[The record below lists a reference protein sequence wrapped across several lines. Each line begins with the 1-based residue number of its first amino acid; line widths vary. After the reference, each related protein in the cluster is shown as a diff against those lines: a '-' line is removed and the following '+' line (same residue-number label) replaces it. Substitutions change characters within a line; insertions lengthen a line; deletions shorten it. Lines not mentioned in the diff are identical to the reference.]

1 MDDAFEANYVTITD
15 EDGVEFE
22 MEILDEIEL
31 DGEIYYAMVD
41 VEAKDD
47 ETEEVVILKVS
58 VEDGEEMLVTPE
70 DDDEAERAFEAFMN
84 RLYEDEEEAAD
95 DEAEGE

>member
-1 MDDAFEANYVTITD
+1 MDDAFEANYITITD

-22 MEILDEIEL
+22 MEILDEIEM
-31 DGEIYYAMVD
+31 DGQVYYAMVN
-41 VEAKDD
+41 VEAADD

-70 DDDEAERAFEAFMN
+70 DDDEAERAFQVFMN
-84 RLYEDEEEAAD
+84 RLYDEDEEAEEP
-95 DEAEGE
+95 DEEN

>member
-1 MDDAFEANYVTITD
+1 MDDAFEANYITITD

-22 MEILDEIEL
+22 MEILDEIEM
-31 DGEIYYAMVD
+31 DGQVYYAMVN
-41 VEAKDD
+41 VEAADD

-70 DDDEAERAFEAFMN
+70 DDDEAERAFQVFMN
-84 RLYEDEEEAAD
+84 RLYDEDEEAEEA
-95 DEAEGE
+95 DEEG